1 MRVQYSPE
9 RIPKWVGDF
18 SNTKEYRGYLHSIG
32 IALPDESG
40 DVTMGE
46 ADSPVFDSPDLG
58 GDSGVSEGIPVD
70 TPSTSVAN
78 HTQSLPSTTSQP
90 YPPTTTHPSPP
101 TPTHEKPSPKPRKKP
116 LPATEK
122 APSSP
127 IVEAKEEP
135 LPGPNIN
142 ERVRAGEATLVEP
155 ELTKAHQVVME
166 TLSGSQPHDP
176 NALHLPNNRAMKK
189 VGYEESELT

>member
-90 YPPTTTHPSPP
+90 HPPTTTHPSPP
-101 TPTHEKPSPKPRKKP
+101 TPTHEKPSPKPRKRHYQPQKRHHHP
-116 LPATEK
+116 LLWRQRKSHYPDQT
-122 APSSP
+122 STR
-127 IVEAKEEP
+127 
-135 LPGPNIN
+135 G
-142 ERVRAGEATLVEP
+142 
-155 ELTKAHQVVME
+155 
-166 TLSGSQPHDP
+166 
-176 NALHLPNNRAMKK
+176 
-189 VGYEESELT
+189 SELVRRRLLSRS